1 MSASIRVPCV
11 CLTCGKQFSE
21 QPNRIRA
28 GRGKYCSKPCHYKAH
43 GRRPQ
48 NNGDGT
54 VTIPLTKGYKTIID
68 AADLP
73 KVQRHSWAAKT
84 SPDAPPYAVSNIDGR
99 ITKMHQ
105 VLIDIPEGMVCD
117 HIDGDSLNNRRS
129 NLRVC
134 THQENNFNTKIRK
147 GRRFKG
153 VTMLPSGRY
162 HVRVAGESI
171 GTFDTEEEAAG
182 AYNAAASDMFGEFAR
197 LNPVSR
203 RNI

>member
-11 CLTCGKQFSE
+11 CRTCGKQFSE

-54 VTIPLTKGYKTIID
+54 VTIPLTRGESTVID
-68 AADLP
+68 EADLP
-73 KVQRHSWAAKT
+73 LVANRSWSLKGGHV
-84 SPDAPPYAVSNIDGR
+84 PYAVANIRGR
-99 ITKMHQ
+99 IVKLHQ
-105 VLIDIPEGMVCD
+105 LLIDIPEGMVCD

-134 THQENNFNTKIRK
+134 THQENNFNSKIRK